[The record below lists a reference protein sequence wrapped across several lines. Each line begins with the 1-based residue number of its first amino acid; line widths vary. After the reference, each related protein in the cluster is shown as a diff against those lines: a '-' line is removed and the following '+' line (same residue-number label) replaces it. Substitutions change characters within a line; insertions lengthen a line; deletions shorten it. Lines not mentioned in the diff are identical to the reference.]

1 MGLPS
6 SPAMSREYWPPLWNM
21 RTWYTLPPD
30 LQGFDEG
37 GGGGVSHTCINEV
50 QIITAHKARQRSLK
64 QRQGFFKMYFFQS
77 HHTVDITPRSMITPS
92 VPKLASPL
100 HSTSITDIT
109 YEGIYIYGSI
119 YSHSYYTYLRVYNI
133 YGIAHRCNESWQNI
147 TRDPGERGG
156 SYCSLG
162 REYEAAR
169 LALAVPQQE
178 RPVASLVEDGVGPLA
193 GDEAVVVAHCF
204 PATHSHRKL
213 LHATRN
219 AGQIATRTPDSA
231 RRPLF

>member
-1 MGLPS
+1 
-6 SPAMSREYWPPLWNM
+6 
-21 RTWYTLPPD
+21 
-30 LQGFDEG
+30 
-37 GGGGVSHTCINEV
+37 
-50 QIITAHKARQRSLK
+50 
-64 QRQGFFKMYFFQS
+64 
-77 HHTVDITPRSMITPS
+77 MITPS

-133 YGIAHRCNESWQNI
+133 YGIVHRCALCRCYRSNESWQNI

-156 SYCSLG
+156 TYCSLG
-162 REYEAAR
+162 REYEAAG
-169 LALAVPQQE
+169 LALTVPQQE

-219 AGQIATRTPDSA
+219 AGQIATRTPNFA
-231 RRPLF
+231 RRQLF